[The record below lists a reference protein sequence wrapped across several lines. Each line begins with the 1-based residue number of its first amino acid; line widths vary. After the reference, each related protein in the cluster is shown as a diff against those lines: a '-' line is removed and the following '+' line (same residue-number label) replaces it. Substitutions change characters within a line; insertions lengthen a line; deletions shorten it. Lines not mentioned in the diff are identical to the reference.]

1 MLLPR
6 FRQLSKQVFTRRVS
20 NMAMSTDPYKVY
32 TVSPI
37 PGAETLP
44 DGTKAVDAGDWV
56 KDLDLEAV
64 TKMHQTRNEKIK
76 VLVLYGSLR
85 ER

>member
-1 MLLPR
+1 
-6 FRQLSKQVFTRRVS
+6 
-20 NMAMSTDPYKVY
+20 MAMSTDPYKVY

-37 PGAETLP
+37 PGAETLS
-44 DGTKAVDAGDWV
+44 DGSKAVDAEDWV
-56 KDLDLEAV
+56 KELDLEAV
-64 TKMHQTRNEKIK
+64 TQMHQARSEKIK